1 MKITVTIPTPQGS
14 LPGSTD
20 YVQVARIMEAFNKC
34 LLYGCAFGVD
44 NTIVALLKSAKV
56 EKSL

>member
-20 YVQVARIMEAFNKC
+20 YVQVAKIMEAMRKC
-34 LLYGCAFGVD
+34 IQYGCALGVD
-44 NTIVALLKSAKV
+44 NETVALLKSAKV